1 MSSIS
6 YRPLSL
12 DGNDEEL
19 GEEIIDFLSLFLI
32 INFSSVCEIA
42 AY

>member
-19 GEEIIDFLSLFLI
+19 GEEIIDFLSFI
-32 INFSSVCEIA
+32 FN
-42 AY
+42 Y